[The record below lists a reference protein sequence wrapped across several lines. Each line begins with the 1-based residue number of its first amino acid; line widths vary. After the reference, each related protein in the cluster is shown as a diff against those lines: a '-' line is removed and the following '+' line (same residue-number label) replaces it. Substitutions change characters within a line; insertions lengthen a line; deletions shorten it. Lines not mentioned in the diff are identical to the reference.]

1 MMRTIIQEEHFPYFE
16 EVGTSVRFRAGEY
29 IFRRGE
35 LATEVYLIRSGRVL
49 VSTTTEAGKELA
61 YDVLKK
67 GHLFGDGSFL
77 SYYYREVDMIAVT
90 DVELIICKAAD
101 LMPMLAE
108 NTDLMVLMFQYMTEE
123 NNRLTHF
130 ITRLMKYNG
139 EQKVIDLILTT
150 AGENKSIPYT
160 HSDIAAGL
168 GMNRVTVSRIMKK
181 LKDRGLIDYEYGIIT
196 IRDRD
201 ALAEQLI
208 TT

>member
-1 MMRTIIQEEHFPYFE
+1 MRALIKDEHFPYFE
-16 EVGTSVRFRAGEY
+16 KVGASVKFRSGEY

-35 LATEVYLIRSGRVL
+35 LATDIYLIKSGRVL
-49 VSTTTEAGKELA
+49 VSTTTESGKELV

-77 SYYYREVDMIAVT
+77 AYYYREVDMIAVT
-90 DVELIICKAAD
+90 DVELIICKTAD
-101 LMPMLAE
+101 LIPLLAE
-108 NTDLMVLMFQYMTEE
+108 NTDLMVLLFQYMTEE

-150 AGENKSIPYT
+150 AGENQSIPYT
-160 HSDIAAGL
+160 HSDIATGL

-181 LKDRGLIDYEYGIIT
+181 LKDQGLIDYEYGIVT
-196 IRDRD
+196 ICDRD
-201 ALAEQLI
+201 AMERILRDD
-208 TT
+208 